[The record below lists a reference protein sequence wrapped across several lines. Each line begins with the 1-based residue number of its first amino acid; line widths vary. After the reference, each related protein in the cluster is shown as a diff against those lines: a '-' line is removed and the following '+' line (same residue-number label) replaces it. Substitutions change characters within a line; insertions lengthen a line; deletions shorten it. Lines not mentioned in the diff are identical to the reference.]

1 MARFSGTQLPQA
13 TYNASA
19 DKSGQFIAQG
29 ISQAGAA
36 LGQGLKEYIQ
46 GNVKKK
52 RDDEQISVMTDF
64 LWDQGTAQKWGV
76 KSKEELAKMGHGARG
91 FGGYIKMYNDK
102 QAQEV
107 QDLQYK
113 QLQLQHSTLL
123 KQTELNTLRQQN
135 IATGQDLTGYIDS
148 ETKKN
153 HGPDGLPAEE
163 FARQNPILFQ
173 LIQAEAAGADPT
185 QVKALYDRLVTPK
198 LSFSQKTMPGGETVT
213 IQTDG
218 QGNQTIV
225 PKSSMTTANDKG
237 ATRMVPIY
245 DENGVQIAHE
255 NMSGSTKVG
264 PTIYYNEQSDALMQ
278 AEETASSPGS
288 DTIENVYIRKAME
301 GQPSYINPGERA
313 QLIADARVKAD
324 KARVGF
330 STSVSDKIKDNDTI
344 SDQTNILIQG
354 QKTLDL
360 LDVAQNKNSVA
371 ALKGAIKSFI
381 KSVDPGVVTGEEFE
395 IFTTSGLAGKLLRKV
410 MEDGLGS
417 IADTDVDNIRVAMQG
432 LVDTQRPK
440 LVENINKLI
449 DAEREIYKDIPAHQQ
464 DKLIFHSASQ
474 FVDPESP
481 ASDQQVNKAAGQ
493 LPEGMSRN
501 ADGRIIAELDV
512 GDPMDVAN
520 EVRKMSNL
528 MKSSPNV
535 GYPEIRAALV
545 RGKFSPE
552 VVNYIIN
559 EIEALEKE

>member
-13 TYNASA
+13 TYNPAA
-19 DKSGQFIAQG
+19 DRSGQFISQG

-52 RDDEQISVMTDF
+52 REDEQIDAMTDF

-76 KSKEELAKMGHGARG
+76 ESKEELAKMGKGARG

-102 QAQEV
+102 RAQEV
-107 QDLQYK
+107 QDLQHD

-123 KQTELNTLRQQN
+123 KQNNINTLRQQN
-135 IATGQDLTGYIDS
+135 FNTGQDISSYIDS
-148 ETKKN
+148 VTKQN
-153 HGPDGLPAEE
+153 HGPDGLSTQE
-163 FARQNPILFQ
+163 FAQNNPITFQ
-173 LIQAEAAGADPT
+173 LLQAEAAGAGPDQLKT
-185 QVKALYDRLVTPK
+185 LYDRLVTPK
-198 LSFSQKTMPGGETVT
+198 LSFSQQQLPDGSTVT

-218 QGNQTIV
+218 QGGQTIV
-225 PKSSMTTANDKG
+225 PKSSMTTATDKG

-245 DENGVQIAHE
+245 DENRVQIGHV
-255 NMSGSTKVG
+255 NMSGSTKLG
-264 PTIYYNEQSDALMQ
+264 PDIYYNEQSDALMQ
-278 AEETASSPGS
+278 AEETASDPDN

-301 GQPSYINPGERA
+301 GQPSYINPADKA
-313 QLIADARVKAD
+313 QLIADARLKAD

-330 STSVSDKIKDNDTI
+330 STSVSDKIKDNKSI
-344 SDQTNILIQG
+344 ADQTNILIQG

-360 LDVAQNKNSVA
+360 LDVARDENSVA

-395 IFTTSGLAGKLLRKV
+395 IFTQSGVIGTLMRKIQ
-410 MEDGLGS
+410 EEGLGDIS
-417 IADTDVDNIRVAMQG
+417 PTDVNNIRVAMQG

-440 LVENINKLI
+440 LVENVNKLI
-449 DAEREIYKDIPAHQQ
+449 SAEREIYKDIPAHQQ

-501 ADGRIIAELDV
+501 EDGKVMAELLN
-512 GDPMDVAN
+512 GTQMDVTE
-520 EVRKMSNL
+520 EVRRISDL
-528 MKSSPNV
+528 MKNPNV
-535 GYPEIRAALV
+535 GYPEIREALV
-545 RGKFSPE
+545 RGGFSPE
-552 VVNYIIN
+552 VVNFIIN
-559 EIEALEKE
+559 EVEAVGKE